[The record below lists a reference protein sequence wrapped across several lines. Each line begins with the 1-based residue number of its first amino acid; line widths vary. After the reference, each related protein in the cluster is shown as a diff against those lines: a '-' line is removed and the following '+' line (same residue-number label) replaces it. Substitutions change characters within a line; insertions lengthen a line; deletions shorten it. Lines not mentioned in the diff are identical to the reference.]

1 METITLSAVYLQ
13 VVCNFSTL
21 SRVLGEGVGVVVGV
35 GGTLSPLKKALAFN
49 NVNRGP

>member
-13 VVCNFSTL
+13 VVRNFSTL
-21 SRVLGEGVGVVVGV
+21 SRVLGEGVGV
-35 GGTLSPLKKALAFN
+35 GGKLSPLKKALAFC

>member
-13 VVCNFSTL
+13 VHVVRNFSTL
-21 SRVLGEGVGVVVGV
+21 SRVLGEGVGV
-35 GGTLSPLKKALAFN
+35 GGKLSPLKKALAFN

>member
-21 SRVLGEGVGVVVGV
+21 SGVLGEGVGV
-35 GGTLSPLKKALAFN
+35 GGKLSPLKKALAFN

>member
-13 VVCNFSTL
+13 VVGNFSTL
-21 SRVLGEGVGVVVGV
+21 SRVLGEGVGV
-35 GGTLSPLKKALAFN
+35 TLSPLKKALAFN

>member
-13 VVCNFSTL
+13 VECNLSTL
-21 SRVLGEGVGVVVGV
+21 SRVLVEGVGV